1 MWIVCCGMKRSGS
14 TLQYQLTS
22 HLVESTGRGVRVGWS
37 EKFTDTLAAHGQ
49 VQGWK
54 VYKNHNYAPEI
65 AAEFNAGR
73 AKGIYIY
80 RDLRDVFVSFM
91 HKQDASFERLWQRD
105 ILREIVA
112 NDEKWMTLPD
122 MLVSRYE
129 VMMQDVP
136 DEVTRIASHLG
147 LHVTPEYAQSV
158 ADEYSVERQTERIG
172 SFKDAQVLDHK
183 IAFDKHSLLHDNH
196 ISEAKGQVS
205 QWRTVLTP
213 AQTALIEER
222 YGAWLVAHNYALQ
235 GDDSRG
241 QST

>member
-1 MWIVCCGMKRSGS
+1 
-14 TLQYQLTS
+14 
-22 HLVESTGRGVRVGWS
+22 
-37 EKFTDTLAAHGQ
+37 
-49 VQGWK
+49 
-54 VYKNHNYAPEI
+54 
-65 AAEFNAGR
+65 
-73 AKGIYIY
+73 
-80 RDLRDVFVSFM
+80 
-91 HKQDASFERLWQRD
+91 
-105 ILREIVA
+105 
-112 NDEKWMTLPD
+112 
-122 MLVSRYE
+122 
-129 VMMQDVP
+129 MQDVP
-136 DEVTRIASHLG
+136 DAVTRIASHLG
-147 LHVTPEYAQSV
+147 LHVTPEDAQSV